1 MEHKMQELSH
11 LGFENI
17 GNVYWNLPT
26 TALYEQAIRRREGLL
41 SHLGPLVVR
50 TGQYTGRSPKDK
62 FLVEDVENQ
71 GKIWWGDVNQPFT
84 VEEYNRL
91 RNRILA
97 YLQGRDLYV
106 QDLYA
111 CADEDYR
118 LSLRVIT
125 ESAWHAL
132 FARNMFIIE
141 KYWDKLEDFKSDYT
155 MIHVPHF
162 RAIPELDSTRSDVF
176 VILNF
181 ERKEILIGGS
191 SYAGEMKKAI
201 FTVLNYLLP
210 LQGVLSMHCSANQG
224 KDPQDVALFFGLSGT
239 GKTTLSIESS
249 RTLIGDD
256 EHGWSPKGIFNFEGG
271 CYAKLIRISSKTE
284 PEIYETTR
292 RFGTIIE
299 NVAIDLKTRRIDLD
313 DDTLTENTRGA
324 FPISHLPN
332 ASITGTAA
340 HPNVIFFLTADAFGV
355 LPPISRLTPTQAIYY
370 FLLGYTAK
378 VAGTER
384 GVKEPSATFSTCFG
398 APFMVHSPVV
408 YAEMLGEKIR
418 ENDVQVWLVNTGWTG
433 GSYGIGHRIDL
444 PYTRAMIRA
453 VLEGKLSGVNF
464 ETDPVFRLSIP
475 TTVPEVPDEILK
487 PKGTWKDGKLYDAK
501 SRELT
506 EKFHQAFKE
515 FENTVDEDVR
525 NSGPS
530 RGT

>member
-1 MEHKMQELSH
+1 MNDKLDQLSVI
-11 LGFENI
+11 GFENV
-17 GNVYWNLPT
+17 GNIYWNLPT
-26 TALYEQAIRRREGLL
+26 TALYEQSIRRREGLL
-41 SHLGPLVVR
+41 AHLGPLVVR

-62 FLVEDVENQ
+62 YLVEDVENQ
-71 GKIWWGDVNQPFT
+71 GKIWWGEVNQPFT
-84 VEEYNRL
+84 KEKYDRF
-91 RNRILA
+91 RSRILA

-111 CADEDYR
+111 CADENYR

-132 FARNMFIIE
+132 FARNMFIVE
-141 KYWDKLEDFKSDYT
+141 KDSEKLERFQSEYT

-210 LQGVLSMHCSANQG
+210 LKGVLSMHCSANQG
-224 KDPQDVALFFGLSGT
+224 DDPNEVALFFGLSGT
-239 GKTTLSIESS
+239 GKTTLSIEAS

-256 EHGWSPKGIFNFEGG
+256 EHGWSKDGIFNFEGG
-271 CYAKLIRISSKTE
+271 CYAKLIRISEKTE

-292 RFGTIIE
+292 KFGTIIE
-299 NVAIDLKTRRIDLD
+299 NVAIDLRTRRIDLD
-313 DDTLTENTRGA
+313 DDSLTENTRGA

-332 ASITGTAA
+332 SSKSGTAG
-340 HPNVIFFLTADAFGV
+340 HPNIIFFLTADAFGV
-355 LPPISRLTPTQAIYY
+355 LPPIARLTPEQAIYY

-384 GVKEPSATFSTCFG
+384 GVNEPSATFSTCFG

-408 YAEMLGEKIR
+408 YAKMLGDNIR
-418 ENDVQVWLVNTGWTG
+418 EYGVQVWLVNTGWTG
-433 GSYGIGHRIDL
+433 GPFGVGHRINL
-444 PYTRAMIRA
+444 PNTRAMIRF
-453 VLEGKLSGVNF
+453 VLAGKFDEVEF
-464 ETDPVFRLSIP
+464 ETDPVFQLNIPTSIP
-475 TTVPEVPDEILK
+475 DVPDKVLR
-487 PKGTWKDGKLYDAK
+487 PRDTWEDGGLYDEKAT
-501 SRELT
+501 ELSN
-506 EKFHQAFKE
+506 KFRQAFSGFEDKVDKE
-515 FENTVDEDVR
+515 VKD
-525 NSGPS
+525 SGPS
-530 RGT
+530 SE

>member
-1 MEHKMQELSH
+1 VENNMKELSV

-17 GNVYWNLPT
+17 GNIYWNLPT

-41 SHLGPLVVR
+41 AHLGPLVVR

-62 FLVEDVENQ
+62 FLVEDAKNI
-71 GKIWWGDVNQPFT
+71 GKIWWGEVNQPFS
-84 VEEYNRL
+84 EEKYDRL

-97 YLQGRDLYV
+97 YLQGRDLYI

-111 CADEDYR
+111 CAEQDYR

-132 FARNMFIIE
+132 FARNMFIQE
-141 KYWDKLEDFKSDYT
+141 KDWDKLEEFQFDYT

-162 RAIPELDSTRSDVF
+162 RAIPELDNTRSDVF

-191 SYAGEMKKAI
+191 SYAGEMKKAV
-201 FTVLNYLLP
+201 FTALNYLLP
-210 LQGVLSMHCSANQG
+210 LQDVLSMHCSANQG
-224 KDPQDVALFFGLSGT
+224 KDPNDIALFFGLSGT

-249 RTLIGDD
+249 RKLIGDD
-256 EHGWSPKGIFNFEGG
+256 EHGWSPNGIFNFEGG
-271 CYAKLIRISSKTE
+271 CYAKLIRISEKTE

-299 NVAIDLKTRRIDLD
+299 NAAIDLKTRRIDLD
-313 DDTLTENTRGA
+313 DDTLTENTRAA
-324 FPISHLPN
+324 FPISHLPT
-332 ASITGTAA
+332 ASRSGTAG
-340 HPNVIFFLTADAFGV
+340 HPKIIFFLTADAFGV
-355 LPPISRLTPTQAIYY
+355 LPPLARLTPEQAIYY

-398 APFMVHSPVV
+398 APFMVHSPDV
-408 YAEMLGEKIR
+408 YAKMLCDKIL
-418 ENDVQVWLVNTGWTG
+418 EFDVQVWLVNTGWTG
-433 GSYGIGHRIDL
+433 GPYGSGHRIEL
-444 PYTRAMIRA
+444 PYTRAMIRS
-453 VLEGKLSGVNF
+453 VLEGRLDRVDF
-464 ETDPVFRLSIP
+464 ETDPVFRLSVP
-475 TTVPEVPDEILK
+475 KTVPNVPDEILR
-487 PKGTWKDGKLYDAK
+487 PRDTWENGELYDEKA
-501 SRELT
+501 SELSQ
-506 EKFHQAFKE
+506 KFHKAFKE
-515 FENTVDEDVR
+515 FEDKVDKKVQ

-530 RGT
+530 AA

>member
-224 KDPQDVALFFGLSGT
+224 KYPQDVALFFGLSGT

-433 GSYGIGHRIDL
+433 GSYGIGNRIDL

-453 VLEGKLSGVNF
+453 VLEGKLFGVNF